1 MVFQHP
7 GKGNAAAAP
16 EETSLLEKLPRF
28 ELPGESVNRR
38 RYIMPTILTN

>member
-7 GKGNAAAAP
+7 GKGNAAAAAP
-16 EETSLLEKLPRF
+16 EEVLEKLPRF

-38 RYIMPTILTN
+38 RYVMPTILTN